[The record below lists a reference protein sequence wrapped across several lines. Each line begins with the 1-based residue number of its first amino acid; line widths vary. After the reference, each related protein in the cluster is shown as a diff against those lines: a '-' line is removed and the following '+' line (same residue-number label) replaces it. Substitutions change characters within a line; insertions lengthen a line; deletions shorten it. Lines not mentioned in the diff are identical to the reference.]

1 MAPLSTFDDIKKQ
14 YKRLVKKHHP
24 DINSGNSD
32 IENINRAYEILK
44 DYVKNYKFSFS
55 EDEILKQYPQEF
67 LKKFK
72 V

>member
-1 MAPLSTFDDIKKQ
+1 VAPLSTFDDIKKQ